1 MGLVNLCDLQ
11 DESKSIETPEKPQ
24 RPASK
29 FINEF

>member
-24 RPASK
+24 RPTSK
-29 FINEF
+29 FTNEF